1 MWKPEET
8 WSVYSIRTLAKC
20 CDYSAGRVLARK
32 AEHASDI
39 ISDGEY
45 GRGCRRIKRVHR
57 ESEDSESDSTSRPN
71 QRSLPEPP
79 EIQFEETNNPVG
91 KDYSNSHNISRS
103 SSTKEVGTL
112 SRTDH
117 DEGLKS
123 VMLAVTKCEARVQD
137 QLWQKKT
144 KCY

>member
-79 EIQFEETNNPVG
+79 EIQFEETNNPKLTNVMVKG
-91 KDYSNSHNISRS
+91 VMTMAVELMTII
-103 SSTKEVGTL
+103 
-112 SRTDH
+112 
-117 DEGLKS
+117 LKATMILKIQM
-123 VMLAVTKCEARVQD
+123 VVTVN
-137 QLWQKKT
+137 LLM
-144 KCY
+144 